1 MTSPSKLKGTKLS
14 ANNNNNLAVV
24 GENNTTLRLSGSSI
38 RLILILLA
46 IILFGM
52 FSMIHTHS
60 KLIENDGRTMAVSDN
75 SLQSFAPP
83 TREKF
88 SLLDRRQQKEL
99 QRWPATSKN
108 STLVREKITTRD
120 ILQRAAQQQQSRQSV
135 ISDERHTQKANG
147 MHLCTCLNPDNTQP
161 TQSIPSKPKRIRWLH
176 IPKTGTS
183 FISTLWS
190 YTSSTTNR
198 YIDLN
203 VNSHS
208 CSMFDNT
215 SYSMYD
221 FVLMK
226 RYPWEMYGALN
237 MIPNITT
244 KMLSVDIPLG
254 LVGGTQ
260 HAALAHD
267 LDDESYISTPHYQ
280 RVKHSKMI
288 RKWGSEISNNITIAS
303 FFRQPEDRILS
314 AYYDG
319 RHSNGFTPEL
329 YKGLV
334 DASYQRNPTTKHSCT
349 INNSNKTYHNPL
361 ECFARYPGIAGC
373 MTRMLSGE
381 TCADGILQENG
392 IENLQMAL
400 DVILNHLDFVG
411 LTEEWNESICQF
423 HRLFGGKKKN
433 HDSTDTLYW
442 DTPLQGEFS
451 NVHKSTKQKIF
462 TTKHLNGFQDHADR
476 AVYEAVKYKFNQM
489 VGTNKCHRYMTWD
502 ELRNDKEGIIERHG
516 LKLDKDGN
524 ICKPKSCVELGKQCG
539 EWSDGCGKT
548 IICGMCNVGRT
559 GLPSTWRVQCSE
571 DGQCIDYCSP
581 WKQKGY
587 WFVLDDS
594 PPEMKEVITVINKPI
609 DQTYLTPVD
618 AILICD
624 KACNES
630 SSSSSFQH
638 FIDAGLCKCGTTPKI
653 LNKNF
658 TIQDFSKAHDLT
670 TMCGTNKVRNG
681 AFLLENE
688 TQPICCPPGLTQ
700 KSALTKELKG
710 KGWVRLFSMGSFN
723 KEGEYFDHVLI
734 ECGAFEECEEVAREK
749 KAEMAVFDMFN
760 SMCYLARNVVD
771 LKDWYTVT
779 KDNQYRHA
787 IDLRQG

>member
-1 MTSPSKLKGTKLS
+1 MTSPSKLKGTKPS
-14 ANNNNNLAVV
+14 ANNNMTVV
-24 GENNTTLRLSGSSI
+24 SESNNNTRRLSSSSI
-38 RLILILLA
+38 RLILILSA
-46 IILFGM
+46 ILLFGM
-52 FSMIHTHS
+52 FSVIYTHS
-60 KLIENDGRTMAVSDN
+60 KLVKDGGRMAASDN

-83 TREKF
+83 SRKKF
-88 SLLDRRQQKEL
+88 SSLLDRQQKEL

-120 ILQRAAQQQQSRQSV
+120 ILQRAAQQQQSRQS
-135 ISDERHTQKANG
+135 
-147 MHLCTCLNPDNTQP
+147 LNPDNTQP

-237 MIPNITT
+237 MIPNNTK

-288 RKWGSEISNNITIAS
+288 RKWGSELSNNITIAS

-334 DASYQRNPTTKHSCT
+334 DASYQRNPTTKHSCK
-349 INNSNKTYHNPL
+349 IDNSNKTYHNPL

-400 DVILNHLDFVG
+400 DVILNPLDFVG
-411 LTEEWNESICQF
+411 LMEEWNESICQF

-433 HDSTDTLYW
+433 HDGTDTLYW

-462 TTKHLNGFQDHADR
+462 TTKHLNGFEDYADR

-502 ELRNDKEGIIERHG
+502 ELRNDKEGIAERHG
-516 LKLDKDGN
+516 IKLDSDGN
-524 ICKPKSCVELGKQCG
+524 VCKPKSCVELGKQCG
-539 EWSDGCGKT
+539 EWPDGCGKT
-548 IICGMCNVGRT
+548 IICGICNVGRT
-559 GLPSTWRVQCSE
+559 GLPSTWRVQCSDE
-571 DGQCIDYCSP
+571 GQCIDYCSP
-581 WKQKGY
+581 WKQNGY
-587 WFVLDDS
+587 WFLLDDS
-594 PPEMKEVITVINKPI
+594 PPEMKEVIKVIDKPT

-624 KACNES
+624 KACNNGSSSSS
-630 SSSSSFQH
+630 SSSSSFKH

-653 LNKNF
+653 LSKNI
-658 TIQDFSKAHDLT
+658 TIHDFSKAHDLT

-700 KSALTKELKG
+700 KSALPKALKG
-710 KGWVRLFSMGSFN
+710 QGWVRLFSMGSFN
-723 KEGEYFDHVLI
+723 KEGEYFDHVRI
-734 ECGAFEECEEVAREK
+734 ECGALEECEEVAREK

-760 SMCYLARNVVD
+760 SMCYLARNVID

-779 KDNQYRHA
+779 KDNQYRYA
-787 IDLRQG
+787 IDLR